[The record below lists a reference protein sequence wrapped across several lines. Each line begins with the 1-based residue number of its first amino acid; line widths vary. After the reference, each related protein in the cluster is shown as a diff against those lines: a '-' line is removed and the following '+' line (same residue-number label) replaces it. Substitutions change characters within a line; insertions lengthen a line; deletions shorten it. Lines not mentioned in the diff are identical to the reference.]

1 MDKSETSET
10 SCLLRPWLSAPGL
23 YLIHGYFGTGKT
35 LLALKIACAVAS
47 GSKNVL
53 FVNGELWVK
62 DLQDQLKAVLADM
75 NLKESLPIWIISSDL
90 PYGTLDLSTR
100 PSLEMLEEFVISD
113 GIQLIVLN
121 SVGTLC
127 HSKQGKLRAWCLKM
141 CDRGKAVLLIRRD
154 SVGKKGPKTFRKEEL
169 FDAIIRLARPEG
181 CYISKGHFRKA
192 RDLRGTAMK
201 DFTIPLRARERHKKK
216 PNFFEQQRCLKLLIK
231 QRFLGNCHF

>member
-1 MDKSETSET
+1 MNAFKFEMNSRA
-10 SCLLRPWLSAPGL
+10 CLLSPWLFSPGL

-62 DLQDQLKAVLADM
+62 DLQNQLKAVLADM
-75 NLKESLPIWIISSDL
+75 NIKDKSLPLWFISSDL
-90 PYGTLDLSTR
+90 PYGILDLSTR
-100 PSLEMLEEFVISD
+100 SGLEMLEKFVISD

-141 CDRGKAVLLIRRD
+141 RDRGKAVLLIRRD
-154 SVGKKGPKTFRKEEL
+154 SVGKSGQKTFRKEEL
-169 FDAIIRLARPEG
+169 FDAIIRLTGTEG
-181 CYISKGHFRKA
+181 CSSSIGRFRKA
-192 RDLRGTAMK
+192 RDLRGAAMK
-201 DFTIPLRARERHKKK
+201 DFTIPL
-216 PNFFEQQRCLKLLIK
+216 
-231 QRFLGNCHF
+231 